1 MSDTPNIAV
10 FENNRSRLLGLAYR
24 MLGSRADAE
33 DAVQD
38 TYLKWQQTDHSKI
51 DNAAGWLTSICTN
64 RCIDM
69 LRAAHKT
76 RVDYVGTWLPEP
88 TQTAIYTSP
97 TEHDLMLSTSLTTA
111 FLLMLERLT
120 PKERAA
126 YLLHDIFEQ
135 DYAEIA
141 ATLEMDEAACRKL
154 VSRGREHIQQSKVRA
169 STARQQQEK
178 LLATFQ
184 EAVQTGAT
192 DKLAAMLSSDIAL
205 HADGGGKA
213 SAASRTLMGK
223 AEVMKFIERVLMP
236 HYRAYEWIFTDLNG
250 GPGLI
255 LRNEGEIV
263 VSMSFATS
271 DDGLTSDIFVMRNPD
286 KLAHLELNAL
296 H

>member
-1 MSDTPNIAV
+1 MTLQAHTAV
-10 FENNRSRLLGLAYR
+10 FESNRPRLLGLAYR

-38 TYLKWQQTDHSKI
+38 TFLKWQQADQGTI
-51 DNAAGWLTSICTN
+51 ENMGGWLTAICTN

-69 LRAAHKT
+69 LRASHRA

-88 TQTAIYTSP
+88 TPTSP
-97 TEHDLMLSTSLTTA
+97 FTPETERDLMLSSSLTTA

-141 ATLEMDEAACRKL
+141 ATLAMDEAACRKL
-154 VSRGREHIQQSKVRA
+154 VSRAREHIQQTKVRHA
-169 STARQQQEK
+169 TAREQQDK

-184 EAVQTGAT
+184 DAVETGST
-192 DKLAAMLSSDIAL
+192 ERLAALLSDDIAL

-213 SAASRTLMGK
+213 TAASRVLTGK
-223 AEVMKFIERVLMP
+223 KEVMQFIERVLMP
-236 HYRAYEWIFTDLNG
+236 HYRQYDWTFTDLNG
-250 GPGLI
+250 GPGLV
-255 LRNEGEIV
+255 LRHNNVAV
-263 VSMSFATS
+263 VSMSFAT
-271 DDGLTSDIFVMRNPD
+271 DTDGRTTDIYVMRNPD
-286 KLAHLELNAL
+286 KLGRLDITPLQ
-296 H
+296 

>member
-1 MSDTPNIAV
+1 MTKPADIAV
-10 FENNRSRLLGLAYR
+10 FESNRSRLLGLAYR

-38 TYLKWQQTDHSKI
+38 TYIKWQQTDQTQI
-51 DNAAGWLTSICTN
+51 DNAAAWLTSICTN

-141 ATLEMDEAACRKL
+141 ATLDMDQAACRKL
-154 VSRGREHIQQSKVRA
+154 VSRSREHIQQTKVRN
-169 STARQQQEK
+169 TIAREQQEK

-184 EAVQTGAT
+184 DAVHTGAT
-192 DKLAAMLSSDIAL
+192 DKLAAMLSGDIKL

-213 SAASRTLMGK
+213 TAASRTLIGK

-236 HYRAYEWIFTDLNG
+236 HYRLYEWIFTDLNG

-255 LRNEGEIV
+255 LRHEGQIV

-271 DDGLTSDIFVMRNPD
+271 DDGMTSDIFVMRNPD
-286 KLAHLELNAL
+286 KLAHLELHAL